1 MIKARI
7 PAPNK
12 EEANLKDYPTFCKTF
27 SWEGFR
33 SQLGLD
39 FGPGNLYFH
48 LVSKALQ
55 GDLRDKRA
63 LLFHLQGTQKGYS
76 FAQIDREASRWAA
89 LFEECGLKQGERVF
103 FLLPTSPALYMGIL
117 GAIRKGLVI
126 TPLYHSLTIAEL
138 EIRLLNGQPSCVVTD
153 FEGGEA
159 LSGISFG
166 PLKAIIYVDPPKRGL
181 AEKELL
187 YEELGPNWAIGPVE
201 VSEDSPLYL
210 IYTSGSTGPPKGI
223 LHSHSDKIAYYSS
236 GLYALD
242 LKEGD
247 ILWMDGPPA
256 WVAGIVYGLFT
267 PLLLGITSVIQTG
280 EFEPALWYQT
290 LESSRVTVWYTTPMI
305 LRRLRDSGRDLPKRY
320 DLSSLRLI
328 LTVGEALPPDI
339 FYWTKEAIGLYPHD
353 TWWMTETGSICISNF
368 PSLDL
373 KPGSMGRVMP
383 GIDALVVD
391 EKGEVLPP
399 MSLGELALRTPWPSM
414 LTGIF
419 RDEERFKEYLR
430 FEGLFLTG
438 DMVVQDE
445 EGYFYHH
452 GRVDDIIKI
461 GDRMVGPF
469 DVENVL
475 LSHPAIGEAAVISKS
490 TPQKG
495 TFMKA
500 FVALKQGF
508 SPSLRLGEELK
519 AYARANLNLN
529 LPLREV
535 EFMERLPRTRAGK
548 LLRRVLRAKELGIP
562 ISY

>member
-1 MIKARI
+1 
-7 PAPNK
+7 
-12 EEANLKDYPTFCKTF
+12 L
-27 SWEGFR
+27 
-33 SQLGLD
+33 
-39 FGPGNLYFH
+39 
-48 LVSKALQ
+48 
-55 GDLRDKRA
+55 
-63 LLFHLQGTQKGYS
+63 
-76 FAQIDREASRWAA
+76 
-89 LFEECGLKQGERVF
+89 
-103 FLLPTSPALYMGIL
+103 
-117 GAIRKGLVI
+117 
-126 TPLYHSLTIAEL
+126 
-138 EIRLLNGQPSCVVTD
+138 
-153 FEGGEA
+153 
-159 LSGISFG
+159 
-166 PLKAIIYVDPPKRGL
+166 
-181 AEKELL
+181 
-187 YEELGPNWAIGPVE
+187 
-201 VSEDSPLYL
+201 
-210 IYTSGSTGPPKGI
+210 
-223 LHSHSDKIAYYSS
+223 
-236 GLYALD
+236 
-242 LKEGD
+242 
-247 ILWMDGPPA
+247 
-256 WVAGIVYGLFT
+256 
-267 PLLLGITSVIQTG
+267 
-280 EFEPALWYQT
+280 
-290 LESSRVTVWYTTPMI
+290 
-305 LRRLRDSGRDLPKRY
+305 DLPKRY
-320 DLSSLRLI
+320 DLPTLRLI

-368 PSLDL
+368 PSVDL

-391 EKGEVLPP
+391 EKGEALPP
-399 MSLGELALRTPWPSM
+399 MSLGELALRAPWPSM

-419 RDEERFKEYLR
+419 RDEERFKEYFR

-461 GDRMVGPF
+461 GDRMLGPF

-475 LSHPAIGEAAVISKS
+475 LSHPAISEAAVISKA
-490 TPQKG
+490 TLQKG

-535 EFMERLPRTRAGK
+535 EFMERLPRTKAGK